1 MKPHIYLLFFFFF
14 AFTISQAQTGAIKLT
29 LFSGGYTFPLG
40 VENCGDSRLFVI
52 QKGGQISISDSN
64 GTHISAPFLDISDRV
79 DATVDE
85 TGLLGLAFSPKYA
98 ANGLFY
104 VYYTNKAGNSI
115 ISQFK
120 VSADKNKA
128 NPASEKVVLQ
138 ITQTYRN
145 HVGGCIKFGRD
156 GFLYIGVGDGDGSA
170 PGDPLNYAQNPG
182 MLQGKMLRI
191 KVANN
196 GTYTIPPANPFINNA
211 AYRKEIWAVGLRN
224 PWRFSFDAAN
234 GNLWIGDV
242 GEAIWEEVDV
252 QPAKSKGGENY
263 GWRCYEGDAAYNASG
278 CLPKATYTFP
288 KYEFTHSGNPVSD
301 CAITGGFVYR
311 GKKYAD
317 LYGKYFFTDFCSGII
332 RSLTVKGNKLIEKD
346 ELNSGI
352 LYALTSFGEDA
363 KRELY
368 VVSSAGGQVLRVT
381 SASSVSGVATTEQP
395 AASMT
400 VYPNPSHG
408 EFSIG
413 YTSAKAESV
422 IINVYGNGG
431 KNIYTANKL
440 AASGENNWAMT
451 LPNGERGNCYVTIT
465 TASGDMIRR
474 NIVVK

>member
-1 MKPHIYLLFFFFF
+1 MKQSITIVVFF
-14 AFTISQAQTGAIKLT
+14 ISSIMTTQAQTGSVKLV

-52 QKGGQISISDSN
+52 QKGGQIAISDSN
-64 GTHISAPFLDISDRV
+64 GTRITTPFLDISDRV
-79 DATVDE
+79 DATGDE
-85 TGLLGLAFSPKYA
+85 AGLLGLAFSPKYA
-98 ANGLFY
+98 SNGLFY
-104 VYYTNKAGNSI
+104 VYYINKSGNSI

-138 ITQTYRN
+138 VTQNYRN
-145 HVGGCIKFGRD
+145 HLGGCIKFGRD
-156 GFLYIGVGDGDGSA
+156 GFLYIGLGDGDGAAS
-170 PGDPLNYAQNPG
+170 GDPLNYAQNPG
-182 MLQGKMLRI
+182 LLQGKLLRI

-196 GTYTIPPANPFINNA
+196 GTYTIPPSNPFKDSA
-211 AYRKEIWAVGLRN
+211 AYRKEIWATGLRN

-242 GEAIWEEVDV
+242 GEAVWEEVDV

-263 GWRCYEGDAAYNASG
+263 GWRCYEGNATYNTSG
-278 CLPKATYTFP
+278 CLPKPSYTFP
-288 KYEFTHSGNPVSD
+288 KYQYTHSGSPVSD

-311 GKKYAD
+311 GTKYAD
-317 LYGKYFFTDFCSGII
+317 LYGKYFFTDFCSGLI
-332 RSLTVKGNKLIEKD
+332 RSLTIKGNNVIEKD

-352 LYALTSFGEDA
+352 VYALTSFGEDA

-368 VVSSAGGQVLRVT
+368 VVSSAGGQVLRVMSAASVT
-381 SASSVSGVATTEQP
+381 SANANEPV
-395 AASMT
+395 ASMT

-408 EFSIG
+408 AFSIA
-413 YTSAKAESV
+413 YTSMKAEPV
-422 IINVYGNGG
+422 IINVYGSGG
-431 KNIYTANKL
+431 KHIYTANKV
-440 AASGENNWAMT
+440 AASGDNNWAVS
-451 LPNGERGNCYVTIT
+451 LPTGERGNCYVTIT